1 MITITIPLTDEQ
13 ITNLTNG
20 KSVVITPSTINLFNK
35 TAVDSLKEKYE
46 SGKYICIYKEYIH
59 LEDKHNYC
67 WHIKENPLFT
77 NIGEYKLIHK
87 KHKEILDAYLADNSV
102 EIEFSYGDA
111 IVWDIQ
117 EDFIS
122 RYNEKKHYRLKLKP
136 QYPIFKRNENG
147 EVFRFEDSSSYPLV
161 VLSDYR
167 LNKHTSDD
175 LSDTEI
181 IPHDRERDLYQFQP
195 VWCWDDTD
203 PYMKQ
208 IRFYSREGSVVRHN
222 NVQQMVTWDNMEPIT
237 SEQLKT
243 MPFIWDM
250 YTNLL
255 KSLPNT
261 QTP

>member
-122 RYNEKKHYRLKLKP
+122 RYTEKKHYRLKPK
-136 QYPIFKRNENG
+136 QEYPIFKRDNSGNVYKINDKLTYTIMFHSGINLSG
-147 EVFRFEDSSSYPLV
+147 EQIRTGSWSNDF
-161 VLSDYR
+161 
-167 LNKHTSDD
+167 
-175 LSDTEI
+175 EI
-181 IPHDRERDLYQFQP
+181 IPHDTKTGLYHLQP
-195 VWCWDDTD
+195 VWFKGDT
-203 PYMKQ
+203 KTS
-208 IRFYSREGSVVRHN
+208 IGFYSVTDRHPL
-222 NVQQMVTWDNMEPIT
+222 TEDGFHCIDYKSIEPIT
-237 SEQLKT
+237 PEQLKT